1 MKSKPDRPSTL
12 LPKLEVVLKC
22 DSIGSLEAVTAAI
35 AEITVPGV
43 DIAVIHSSV
52 GAVAKSDILL
62 AETAGRVII
71 GFQVGVMPRL
81 EKLLREHRVDVRLY
95 DVIYSLTND
104 LKTLVE
110 MLAPST
116 SDEQII
122 GSAQV
127 IALFKS
133 SRKGIIMGCEVR
145 NGFLAIGQHFRV
157 ISAAGPVYSG
167 VIESMHMADKSVQK
181 AAPGQQV
188 GIKTKDFNRARIGDI
203 VESFRRPLPAGQQRW
218 APTGSIIRK

>member
-181 AAPGQQV
+181 VAPGQQV